1 MKRFN
6 NILCV
11 VTPETGHKPA
21 LERAATLT
29 ENNQANLTIVDVVE
43 SVTADIRMPGNN
55 PVFVDLQTAI
65 VNARKQELDSLIEP
79 YRQRINIQTRVLIG
93 TPFLEIIREILRNG
107 CDLVIKS
114 AETQDWQDRL
124 FSSDDMH
131 LLRKC
136 PCPVWIMLPEEKSN
150 YSRVMAAVDF
160 DSWQED
166 AGENDLNRLILEL
179 ASSIVLSDFAEL
191 HVIHAWEPITE
202 SLIRV
207 FSSDLSEAQ
216 VAANVNREQR
226 ERQAR
231 LERLTGRLRNWIGA
245 EAYDYLSPQLHLRQG
260 NARTEIPAQARQVDA
275 DLVVMGT
282 VARTGLAG
290 LFMGN
295 TAETILNQIN
305 CAVLAVKPPGFVTPV
320 TLDIM
325 Q

>member
-11 VTPETGHKPA
+11 VTSGAGHNPA

-29 ENNQANLTIVDVVE
+29 ENNQANLTIIDVVE
-43 SVTADIRMPGNN
+43 SVTVDIRMPGDT
-55 PVFVDLQTAI
+55 PIFVDLQAAI

-114 AETQDWQDRL
+114 AEIQDWQDRL

-136 PCPVWIMLPEEKSN
+136 PCPVWIMLPEEKPN

-160 DSWQED
+160 DSWRED
-166 AGENDLNRLILEL
+166 GGENDLNRLILEL

-191 HVIHAWEPITE
+191 HVIHAWKPITE

-226 ERQAR
+226 ERRAQ
-231 LERLTGRLRNWIGA
+231 LERLSGKLRNWIGA

-260 NARTEIPAQARQVDA
+260 NARKEIPAQARRIDA

-320 TLDIM
+320 TLDSM
-325 Q
+325 

>member
-1 MKRFN
+1 
-6 NILCV
+6 
-11 VTPETGHKPA
+11 
-21 LERAATLT
+21 
-29 ENNQANLTIVDVVE
+29 
-43 SVTADIRMPGNN
+43 
-55 PVFVDLQTAI
+55 
-65 VNARKQELDSLIEP
+65 
-79 YRQRINIQTRVLIG
+79 
-93 TPFLEIIREILRNG
+93 
-107 CDLVIKS
+107 
-114 AETQDWQDRL
+114 
-124 FSSDDMH
+124 
-131 LLRKC
+131 
-136 PCPVWIMLPEEKSN
+136 MLPEEKPN

-166 AGENDLNRLILEL
+166 GGENDLNRLILEL

-191 HVIHAWEPITE
+191 HVIHAWKPITE

-226 ERQAR
+226 ERQVQ
-231 LERLTGRLRNWIGA
+231 LERLTGKLRNWIGA
-245 EAYDYLSPQLHLRQG
+245 EAYDYLSPQLHLRLG

-275 DLVVMGT
+275 DLIVMGT

-320 TLDIM
+320 TLKD
-325 Q
+325 